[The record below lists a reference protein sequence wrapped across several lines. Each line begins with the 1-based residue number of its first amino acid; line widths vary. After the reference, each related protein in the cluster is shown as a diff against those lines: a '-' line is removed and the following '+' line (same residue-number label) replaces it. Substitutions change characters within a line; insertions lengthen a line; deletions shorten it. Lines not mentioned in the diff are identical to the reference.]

1 MNKKLPLRQVLL
13 VFVLGVIGIASM
25 AQPIFTNP
33 ITGTNPDA
41 LNPYTLGQS
50 IDVNLTVS
58 GIGRGSGIAG
68 TNTNDRY
75 NATGWNSAAFDATDY
90 FEFTIAPKSSAKI
103 NFVGFV
109 YNGQAFPGGPTNFAF
124 RSSIDGYAANIGVPT
139 ANGTTIL
146 LSAAAFQ
153 GVTSAV
159 TFRFYGWGATLG
171 SGTFSINDFTFNGNV
186 LPIIPQFYRSKN
198 SGDWN
203 TVSTWQFSPDNITW
217 SNSTL
222 VPTSLEKSVTILA
235 GHIVTAAASIS
246 LDETTISGTLQLLQG
261 GVLNINDGAGNDI
274 DIQNNGVLQV
284 LSADNYLSTVKQGS
298 AVINV
303 ATGGKIAIGN
313 SIVGVGIGYE
323 TFATSS
329 SNIWNNASVFQWN
342 SPTNLVFD
350 NNIFFPNAGNA
361 IVPK

>member
-90 FEFTIAPKSSAKI
+90 FEFTIAPKSGAKI

-159 TFRFYGWGATLG
+159 TFRIYGWGASSG
-171 SGTFSINDFTFNGNV
+171 AGTFSINDFTFNGNV
-186 LPIIPQFYRSKN
+186 VPVTSQYYRSKN
-198 SGDWN
+198 SCR
-203 TVSTWQFSPDNITW
+203 F
-217 SNSTL
+217 
-222 VPTSLEKSVTILA
+222 A
-235 GHIVTAAASIS
+235 GRAAR
-246 LDETTISGTLQLLQG
+246 T
-261 GVLNINDGAGNDI
+261 
-274 DIQNNGVLQV
+274 
-284 LSADNYLSTVKQGS
+284 
-298 AVINV
+298 
-303 ATGGKIAIGN
+303 
-313 SIVGVGIGYE
+313 
-323 TFATSS
+323 
-329 SNIWNNASVFQWN
+329 
-342 SPTNLVFD
+342 
-350 NNIFFPNAGNA
+350 
-361 IVPK
+361 